1 MRIPIDRYKI
11 LGVSIGA
18 DSHNILNQLE
28 KKLEL
33 CEYTGFG
40 IETMSKREG
49 ILKETSSILLDKTTR
64 RVYEEEYIKN
74 TGEGLNEPATTIQR
88 GCEIAGLLL
97 LLEAGENQECLA
109 MSEQLYHEKRMSL
122 NYFSSEYKELN
133 RIIDYAT
140 LGLAEELQC
149 KRHYETAA
157 AVLERRVRSQSVGMG
172 EKEMINLMS
181 DELKQLL
188 PFRVLDMLSRDND
201 DKSHEQG
208 ISLLKEL
215 VNQRGGLDIRSNE
228 YMGSSEFH
236 AFFRQIRKYL
246 TVQEQIELFEKW
258 SDEGSKAGRFL
269 HCIALVAQGFS
280 QRKPNRIYESLRRIE
295 EIRSNELEPV
305 IANMHLLLGDVE
317 NADRIFKLYADDQ
330 LKAWSTIK
338 TKDPLGALCDWCREW
353 LKRDVLNGYRDI
365 DIEPDIE
372 SYFSDNDVVRYIEK
386 KDIYAQ
392 STDYSTKNNAKDSG
406 SNKDNIA
413 KEVNKIAKVKNQGR
427 EKELKGKW
435 RKILAYNKDLVSNT
449 SLGGLLKENIAVIGI
464 VAVSICSLWLF
475 TRING
480 RVNEKRASAPQ
491 VLVEREKVPNI
502 EKVSKLEMIKEV
514 LNEWHKVKKE
524 ALIENKIPMRANTIA
539 TPELLNNLKYETR
552 ENMRRGQNQT
562 ITVRIKDIT
571 MIYETENR
579 VRIVAKL
586 EYSDE
591 TRDDSGK
598 VVGRTNEHTF
608 MRKYNFIWD
617 GRKWL
622 IDK

>member
-1 MRIPIDRYKI
+1 
-11 LGVSIGA
+11 
-18 DSHNILNQLE
+18 
-28 KKLEL
+28 
-33 CEYTGFG
+33 
-40 IETMSKREG
+40 
-49 ILKETSSILLDKTTR
+49 
-64 RVYEEEYIKN
+64 
-74 TGEGLNEPATTIQR
+74 
-88 GCEIAGLLL
+88 
-97 LLEAGENQECLA
+97 
-109 MSEQLYHEKRMSL
+109 
-122 NYFSSEYKELN
+122 
-133 RIIDYAT
+133 
-140 LGLAEELQC
+140 
-149 KRHYETAA
+149 
-157 AVLERRVRSQSVGMG
+157 
-172 EKEMINLMS
+172 
-181 DELKQLL
+181 
-188 PFRVLDMLSRDND
+188 
-201 DKSHEQG
+201 
-208 ISLLKEL
+208 
-215 VNQRGGLDIRSNE
+215 
-228 YMGSSEFH
+228 
-236 AFFRQIRKYL
+236 
-246 TVQEQIELFEKW
+246 
-258 SDEGSKAGRFL
+258 
-269 HCIALVAQGFS
+269 
-280 QRKPNRIYESLRRIE
+280 
-295 EIRSNELEPV
+295 
-305 IANMHLLLGDVE
+305 MHLLLGDVE

-386 KDIYAQ
+386 RDIYAQ
-392 STDYSTKNNAKDSG
+392 NKDYSTKNNAKDSG